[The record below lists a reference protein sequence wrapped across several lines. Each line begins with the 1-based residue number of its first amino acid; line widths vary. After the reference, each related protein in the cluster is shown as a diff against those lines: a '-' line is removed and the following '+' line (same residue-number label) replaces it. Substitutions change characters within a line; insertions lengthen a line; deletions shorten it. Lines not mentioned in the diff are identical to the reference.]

1 MKDSNLSAVS
11 GSARYEFRMQIRRK
25 VLWIVTGTFCL
36 MTASGFGLALWN
48 YPASSRGEGVVP
60 PESEPLMEVIAGWSV
75 VVQFVL
81 PLAVGLMLADRLPR
95 DRKTGVDELLETL
108 PAPSGERLL
117 GKYLGA
123 TFATLVPW
131 FLIYAGGLAYVAVD
145 REEAA
150 VFAVGMLALLAIN
163 LPGLLF
169 VAAFSVACPAVIWV
183 PLYQFLFIG
192 YWFWGNLLTPGT
204 GIPTIS
210 GTILTPIGGYVSAGL
225 FGWRL
230 PWIPEA
236 SVWKGIASIFV
247 LLGLAALALLCAHL
261 YLEKQRKLR

>member
-1 MKDSNLSAVS
+1 
-11 GSARYEFRMQIRRK
+11 MQLRRK
-25 VLWIVTGTFCL
+25 VLWIVTGLFCL
-36 MTASGFGLALWN
+36 MTVSGFGLGLWN
-48 YPASSRGEGVVP
+48 YPESSRSGEMVP
-60 PESEPLMEVIAGWSV
+60 PESEPLVEVVAGWSV

-81 PLAVGLMLADRLPR
+81 PLAVGVMIADRLSR
-95 DRKTGVDELLETL
+95 DRKTRADELLETL
-108 PAPSGERLL
+108 PASFGGRLF

-123 TFATLVPW
+123 TLATLVS
-131 FLIYAGGLAYVAVD
+131 LLLVYAGGIAYVAVD
-145 REEAA
+145 RGEVMALP
-150 VFAVGMLALLAIN
+150 VGLLTFVAIN

-183 PLYQFLFIG
+183 PLYQLLFVG
-192 YWFWGNLLTPGT
+192 YWFWGNMLTPGT

-236 SVWKGIASIFV
+236 TAWEGVASIAV
-247 LLGLAALALLCAHL
+247 LLVLAALVLVCAHL
-261 YLEKQRKLR
+261 YLERQRKLR